1 MGSSSVPSKM
11 ACWVAL
17 LSGIATLL
25 TFNYYQLFWG
35 VQFVFG
41 MSVALATLF
50 LKRGPWG
57 IIITIPVAIATY
69 VLWGQPY
76 AGITYILE
84 ILLLTLIRNS
94 PSGDRSLRRGTILI
108 YDFVYWIVLG
118 APIYYITYAYMS
130 DVTKEAAFVLAQ
142 KSIVNGVMD
151 TLIAYVIYAV
161 ATMISNKR
169 SETHQSISIQ
179 ALALATIYSVIV
191 FLSLFMVDKLY
202 GSVMTLKGNT
212 LYEDVKSFSSF
223 IYDDMDEKVT
233 AEIDFTL
240 EHELRERDADA
251 YYEGINGREV
261 LLYND
266 EKARHKNFPDNFE
279 IGTSKSRLSRNLHDI
294 ALKDGQSVNL
304 YMPKQEIEKGRL
316 KKYLDSLWEFEFRKN
331 GKVLRIIQP
340 ARKDFLTTG
349 EFFVSALP
357 IINSTIMG
365 GIIFSIV
372 IAFGLKREFF
382 KVLGR
387 SNKYRTHTSDQEV
400 YRSLE
405 LSPITEV
412 GSFAKEINRRTN
424 EIKRA
429 KEKIEELNNIAQ
441 QQLSTAG
448 EIQQAFLGDRSD
460 VGKQPDVS
468 LFMRPALNAGGDWYD
483 AFDLDNKTFVIVA
496 DVCDKGVGAAL
507 FMSVFRSL
515 IRYAAENWCAEP
527 SESEPLDEVVSSV
540 NNYMSTEH
548 EDMAMFATL
557 FIGCISHSAK
567 RLDYVLAGHEEPI
580 LINSRGLQQ
589 QFEVSGPAIGL
600 FPEAEYN
607 MKSLFFDEDSILVG
621 YSDGVVDARDPDG
634 QSYGHERLL
643 RLIANMKQQKVS
655 AKNLIDEIVHDLD
668 NHMQNAEQ
676 FDDITIA
683 TVIL

>member
-17 LSGIATLL
+17 LSGVATLL

-50 LKRGPWG
+50 LKRGPLG

-108 YDFVYWIVLG
+108 YDFVYWILLG

-161 ATMISNKR
+161 ATMVSNKR

-240 EHELRERDADA
+240 EHELRERNADA
-251 YYEGINGREV
+251 YYEGINGRQV
-261 LLYND
+261 LL
-266 EKARHKNFPDNFE
+266 
-279 IGTSKSRLSRNLHDI
+279 
-294 ALKDGQSVNL
+294 
-304 YMPKQEIEKGRL
+304 
-316 KKYLDSLWEFEFRKN
+316 
-331 GKVLRIIQP
+331 
-340 ARKDFLTTG
+340 
-349 EFFVSALP
+349 
-357 IINSTIMG
+357 
-365 GIIFSIV
+365 
-372 IAFGLKREFF
+372 
-382 KVLGR
+382 
-387 SNKYRTHTSDQEV
+387 
-400 YRSLE
+400 
-405 LSPITEV
+405 
-412 GSFAKEINRRTN
+412 
-424 EIKRA
+424 
-429 KEKIEELNNIAQ
+429 
-441 QQLSTAG
+441 
-448 EIQQAFLGDRSD
+448 
-460 VGKQPDVS
+460 
-468 LFMRPALNAGGDWYD
+468 
-483 AFDLDNKTFVIVA
+483 
-496 DVCDKGVGAAL
+496 
-507 FMSVFRSL
+507 
-515 IRYAAENWCAEP
+515 
-527 SESEPLDEVVSSV
+527 
-540 NNYMSTEH
+540 
-548 EDMAMFATL
+548 
-557 FIGCISHSAK
+557 
-567 RLDYVLAGHEEPI
+567 
-580 LINSRGLQQ
+580 
-589 QFEVSGPAIGL
+589 
-600 FPEAEYN
+600 
-607 MKSLFFDEDSILVG
+607 
-621 YSDGVVDARDPDG
+621 
-634 QSYGHERLL
+634 
-643 RLIANMKQQKVS
+643 
-655 AKNLIDEIVHDLD
+655 
-668 NHMQNAEQ
+668 
-676 FDDITIA
+676 
-683 TVIL
+683 